1 MSHPGN
7 SLRQLQST
15 APLASQF
22 QRGVVAVGFRD
33 FAILLAT
40 LFGHIFGLLELL
52 HLLADGVNEVVEPES
67 AAGRV
72 FAMSVALIGLLTL
85 V

>member
-1 MSHPGN
+1 MNHSGN
-7 SLRQLQST
+7 SLWQLLST
-15 APLASQF
+15 VPLASQI
-22 QRGVVAVGFRD
+22 QRGVVAVFVPD